1 MADYSMEDEKW
12 NKNKSKVQAY
22 METHDLGDMAAVINW
37 NLTQGDN
44 DPINRKRFWSSIT
57 TLFGM
62 LEDSPISRG
71 RESNLPDE
79 VQNLINTYCST
90 FAAAHRVLFATDLL
104 FGELIR
110 KHGKSGGG
118 VYENADEY
126 ATGQSKSMRMKLTRY
141 YRNHL
146 KGITTEP
153 SWDGTQNNGVPN
165 IVSPVQSEAEEE
177 E

>member
-12 NKNKSKVQAY
+12 NKNKSKIQAY

-44 DPINRKRFWSSIT
+44 DKDNRKRFWSSIT

-62 LEDSPISRG
+62 LDDSPISRG

-79 VQNLINTYCST
+79 VQNLINTYCAI
-90 FAAAHRVLFATDLL
+90 FAQAHAALFATDPL

-118 VYENADEY
+118 VYEDADEY
-126 ATGQSKSMRMKLTRY
+126 AAGQSKSMRMKLTRY

-146 KGITTEP
+146 KGITNEP
-153 SWDGTQNNGVPN
+153 TWDGTSVNDVPTIN
-165 IVSPVQSEAEEE
+165 SPIQSEAEEE

>member
-12 NKNKSKVQAY
+12 NKNKSKIQAY

-44 DPINRKRFWSSIT
+44 DTANRKRFWSSIT

-62 LEDSPISRG
+62 LDDSPISRG

-79 VQNLINTYCST
+79 VQNLINTYCAI
-90 FAAAHRVLFATDLL
+90 FASAHAALFATDPL

-118 VYENADEY
+118 VYADADEY
-126 ATGQSKSMRMKLTRY
+126 AAGQSKSMRMKLTRY
-141 YRNHL
+141 FRNDL
-146 KGITTEP
+146 KGITNEP
-153 SWDGTQNNGVPN
+153 VWDGTDINGVPN
-165 IVSPVQSEAEEE
+165 ITSPIQSEADEEE
-177 E
+177 